1 MSLGLWFGL
10 TLKFRF
16 DHDLAHLGWSEASA
30 YGLKVVLALAAL
42 SALLFGIFGVV
53 RIIRFV
59 LLRALVLL
67 VRIWR
72 SAERIAD
79 DVEQRKA
86 RAK

>member
-1 MSLGLWFGL
+1 MSFGLWFGL

-16 DHDLAHLGWSEASA
+16 DSGITHLGWSEALA
-30 YGLKVVLALAAL
+30 YGLKVVLALVAL
-42 SALLFGIFGVV
+42 SAILFGIYGVV
-53 RIIRFV
+53 KLVRFV

-79 DVEQRKA
+79 DEEQKA